1 MGISPIVSCLLC
13 ALAAGASGCLTHDD
27 TFIPCKADWQCPSG
41 FECSVTQAAGTAGT
55 GGYCQASQ
63 APDASLAIV
72 DAGQF
77 INGTP
82 VYSAVEGYN
91 QITAQI
97 STDRQL
103 DEVWGDGSPVDTF
116 GLFVTGS
123 PDGGFT
129 TGMFQST
136 APNYTGTY
144 KVTGSEHQGPQ
155 QVVVATFENG
165 SPSQSPTDAGVWTSP
180 ILFDFTK
187 PTINTLSTNGATLF
201 SSQTSAAA
209 HKQINLSIDNA
220 IFQGATATAT
230 ATITTGGP
238 AIPIPSDHCTPN
250 ATFSHFD
257 CTYSITGTETLGAA
271 IISATVVDQVG
282 NVSTSTS
289 AMGVG
294 IDIADVP
301 AAPAVMMADAGN
313 QSVELTWN
321 EPAENGSSITSYTIT
336 PTPGAS
342 GTPVTV
348 ASSAVG
354 SPPSYTVTGLTNGTG
369 YTFTV
374 LATNAVGDG
383 PASAATSEL
392 KPATT
397 PDAPVTPTAVFGDG
411 KAMVTWAAPCV
422 APCAMP
428 SDEGRPISGYTIKA
442 YPGDGSAT
450 LSMTA
455 TPAMAGMPFTFS
467 GLTNGV
473 SYTFTVTAANV
484 IGTGE
489 ESMPSTPA
497 VTPGR
502 KPDPPAAPHVV
513 PGNSMA
519 TVTVVPVCVA
529 PCSVSGPSDEGR
541 PVTSY
546 TVTETTTNTS
556 KTLPQPGPLA
566 VTFTGLKNG
575 TTFSFVVTATNA
587 INTSDPSSATSAKPA
602 NIPDP
607 PTIGMA
613 TAGNGSATVT
623 WTALCVT
630 PTSTCSGP
638 NDEGNGVTSYTVTAA
653 PGGATKTVP
662 GANAATATVTGLTNG
677 ISYTFTVTATSGTL
691 NSSASVASNAV
702 TPATKPDAPIGVSA
716 TAGNAMATVMWT
728 ANCSTPSCGANSYE
742 GSAITSYT
750 VTTSP
755 ATQPP
760 KTVPA
765 GTACTST
772 PCMTAVSGLTN
783 GVAYTFTVVATNV
796 LGDSLSSQA
805 STAVTPQTVP
815 DAPTGVMAMAGTNG
829 VSATVSWTAPNNEG
843 SGITSYTVTSSPDPT
858 HSSGVVA
865 TVNGTPPLTMVTVMG
880 LTPGETYTFTVTAT
894 NGKGTGAA
902 SSPSSQIT
910 LPNVPGAPTAVM
922 ATAGI
927 RQATVTWIRPT
938 DNGGSPV
945 MSYIVTTSP
954 GGQTTGATG
963 SLATITGLSNGQ
975 TYSFKVQAVNAVGTG
990 AASVSSNFI
999 TTPNLPNAPT
1009 NIMASLG
1016 TVTPSS
1022 GQATVSWHAPTS
1034 DDPILSYLIT
1044 TLPGG
1049 ATVVITAP
1057 ATSGTVASLTDGTT
1071 YTFTVAATSDVGTG
1085 SASAVSAGVTP
1096 ASVPAAPTMVMAT
1109 PSGSPSL
1116 GQIVVNWTAPAA
1128 TGGSSITSYT
1138 ITPTGG
1144 NATAMT
1150 ISGTPPSPTVT
1161 FVNLEQ
1167 GQSYSF
1173 AVAATNATGS
1183 SMSATT
1189 QSAVTIPLDLNW
1201 AQWVMPSDMPATT
1214 EYSASGGTVSDG
1226 TTGLTWSNAST
1237 TPSGTFS
1244 TAQTACTALGT
1255 GDFPRGSSWLRC
1267 LTSANPARRS

>member
-1 MGISPIVSCLLC
+1 LT
-13 ALAAGASGCLTHDD
+13 LA
-27 TFIPCKADWQCPSG
+27 
-41 FECSVTQAAGTAGT
+41 
-55 GGYCQASQ
+55 
-63 APDASLAIV
+63 

-77 INGTP
+77 IDGTP
-82 VYSAVEGYN
+82 VFSSVEGYN

-97 STDRQL
+97 ATNRQL
-103 DEVWGDGSPVDTF
+103 DEVRGDGSPVDTF

-123 PDGGFT
+123 PDGGLT

-144 KVTGSEHQGPQ
+144 TVTGTESQGRQ
-155 QVVVATFENG
+155 QVVLAAFENG
-165 SPSQSPTDAGVWTSP
+165 STSQLPADAGVWTAP
-180 ILFDFTK
+180 VLFDFTK
-187 PTINTLSTNGATLF
+187 PTINSLSTNGATLF
-201 SSQTSAAA
+201 SSQTSGAA

-238 AIPIPSDHCTPN
+238 AITIPSDHCTPN

-257 CTYSITGTETLGAA
+257 CTYSITGTDTLGAA

-282 NVSTSTS
+282 NASSSTS

-321 EPAENGSSITSYTIT
+321 EPAENGSSITSYKIT

-383 PASAATSEL
+383 PASVATQGL
-392 KPATT
+392 IPATV
-397 PDAPVTPTAVFGDG
+397 PDAPAAPTAVFGDSSALVRWMALCG
-411 KAMVTWAAPCV
+411 APCV
-422 APCAMP
+422 GP
-428 SDEGRPISGYTIKA
+428 SDEGRAITGYTLNA

-450 LSMTA
+450 LSMSV
-455 TPAMAGMPFTFS
+455 TPAMAGMPLTFS
-467 GLTNGV
+467 GLKNGV
-473 SYTFTVTAANV
+473 SYTFAATATNV
-484 IGTGE
+484 LGE
-489 ESMPSTPA
+489 GLESMHSSA
-497 VTPGR
+497 VTPGGN
-502 KPDPPAAPHVV
+502 PDQPSAPQVV
-513 PGNSMA
+513 PGSSMV
-519 TVTVVPVCVA
+519 TVTVAPLCVA
-529 PCSVSGPSDEGR
+529 PCSNAGPSDEGR
-541 PVTSY
+541 PVLSY

-556 KTLPQPGPLA
+556 KTLTQPGPLS
-566 VTFTGLKNG
+566 VTFTGLRSG
-575 TTFSFVVTATNA
+575 TRFSFVVTATNA
-587 INTSDPSSATSAKPA
+587 LGTSAPSDATSATPEP
-602 NIPDP
+602 IPDP
-607 PTIGMA
+607 PTIGVA

-623 WTALCVT
+623 WTPLCVT
-630 PTSTCSGP
+630 PTTTCSGP
-638 NDEGNGVTSYTVTAA
+638 NDEGSPITSYTVTAA
-653 PGGATKTVP
+653 PGGATKAVQ
-662 GANAATATVTGLTNG
+662 GATAATATVTGLTNG
-677 ISYTFTVTATSGTL
+677 VSYTFTVTATSALGTSPP
-691 NSSASVASNAV
+691 SSATGAV
-702 TPATKPDAPIGVSA
+702 VPATKPDPPIGVSA
-716 TAGNAMATVMWT
+716 TAGNASATVTWT
-728 ANCSTPSCGANSYE
+728 PNCSTPSCGANSYE
-742 GSAITSYT
+742 GSAILSYT
-750 VTTSP
+750 VASAPASPLSPMTVTS
-755 ATQPP
+755 
-760 KTVPA
+760 
-765 GTACTST
+765 GTSA
-772 PCMTAVSGLTN
+772 MMGQLTN
-783 GVAYTFTVVATNV
+783 GTSYSFTVTATNS
-796 LGDSLSSQA
+796 LGS
-805 STAVTPQTVP
+805 STASQPSPAIIPQAIP
-815 DAPTGVMAMAGTNG
+815 GAPTGVTAVAGADQ
-829 VSATVSWTAPNNEG
+829 ATVSWTAPNNGG
-843 SGITSYTVTSSPDPT
+843 SAITSYEVTSSPDAT
-858 HSSGVVA
+858 HSNGVPA
-865 TVNGTPPLTMVTVMG
+865 TVSGTPPATSAVVVG
-880 LTPGETYTFTVTAT
+880 LTAGTTYTFTVTAT
-894 NGKGTGAA
+894 NGNGTGPA

-922 ATAGI
+922 ATAGV
-927 RQATVTWIRPT
+927 RRAMVSWTAPMN
-938 DNGGSPV
+938 NGGSAV
-945 MSYIVTTSP
+945 TGYVVTTSP

-963 SLATITGLSNGQ
+963 TSVTVMGLSNGQ
-975 TYSFKVQAVNAVGTG
+975 TYSFTVQATNAVGTG
-990 AASVSSNFI
+990 AASLSSNSV
-999 TTPNLPNAPT
+999 TTPNLPNPPT

-1049 ATVVITAP
+1049 ATVTITAP
-1057 ATSGTVASLTDGTT
+1057 ATSGTVANLTDGAT